1 MNYFRTTLFSDTHII
16 NTNIFLELIKKI
28 FINLIKK
35 IFINTNMFLEL
46 IKKVLSSPLVGAF

>member
-28 FINLIKK
+28 FIN
-35 IFINTNMFLEL
+35 TNMFLEL
-46 IKKVLSSPLVGAF
+46 IKKVLSSPLVGAL